1 MAGRTV
7 LFPFLGTGIGGSHVA
22 TFALASE
29 LLLDGDRC
37 IFLCAGHNSIAERA
51 AQLGFEVV
59 DTHER
64 PATAANGRH
73 PPAYDATRFATRLA
87 FLRRWRGTG
96 AVVHCNDLAT
106 LTSWGLAA
114 RLLGYSVIYHHHS
127 LNRMIWPNRMMVKL
141 ASGVI
146 FVSEACRENLPF
158 LPLHRTKVV
167 LNPFDV
173 DLGID
178 RDEARREVIGRHGL
192 PGDSRLVGFVGN
204 FWHRKRPCFFL
215 DVCQAIAAN
224 DPRARFV
231 IFGRKGEMS
240 EDDLMTAA
248 ARLGIADRTI
258 LAGFQLP
265 GERNIAALDLMLAP
279 AVREPFGRTLVEAL
293 LVGTPYVATR
303 DAGHAEIHERW
314 GGGLVLETST
324 SASAFAE
331 AALSALDD
339 PLRVV
344 LPIEARR
351 AAAAELASREHM
363 LAVTE
368 FYDDMGRGRLRQ
380 GGGARKPAVAP

>member
-37 IFLCAGHNSIAERA
+37 VFLCAGRNSIAERA

-59 DTHER
+59 DTLER

-73 PPAYDATRFATRLA
+73 APAYDAARFAPRLA
-87 FLRRWRGTG
+87 FLNRWRGTG
-96 AVVHCNDLAT
+96 AIVHCNDLAT
-106 LTSWGLAA
+106 LTSWGVAA
-114 RLLGYSVIYHHHS
+114 RVLGFSVIYHHHS
-127 LNRMIWPNRMMVKL
+127 LNRMIWPNRMLVKL

-158 LPLHRTKVV
+158 LPIHRTKVV
-167 LNPFDV
+167 LNPFDI

-178 RDEARREVIGRHGL
+178 RAEARRELIGRHGL
-192 PGDSRLVGFVGN
+192 PADARLVGFVGN

-215 DVCQAIAAN
+215 DACQAIAAQ
-224 DPRARFV
+224 DPKARFV

-293 LVGTPYVATR
+293 LVGAPYVATR

-314 GGGLVLETST
+314 GGGLVLETPAP
-324 SASAFAE
+324 ASAFAD
-331 AALSALDD
+331 AALGALGN
-339 PLRVV
+339 PSGIV
-344 LPIEARR
+344 LPLEARR

-363 LAVTE
+363 RAVTE
-368 FYDDMGRGRLRQ
+368 FYDDMGRGRPRH
-380 GGGARKPAVAP
+380 GTDARKPVVAP